1 MLLAVLLPRLLAS
14 SLSSFNV
21 LIEAT
26 SVQSRPLLRQITLI
40 GMSVILFNDCF
51 KKNHLSNTGNLE
63 LG

>member
-1 MLLAVLLPRLLAS
+1 MALLDPAVKS
-14 SLSSFNV
+14 SKDSSFNV

>member
-1 MLLAVLLPRLLAS
+1 MALLDPAVKS
-14 SLSSFNV
+14 SKDSGFNV